1 MGLGPA
7 SGYRRTSPWRSVAG
21 HARGGWTMAT
31 RTNLDEKSLPLPAA
45 RCLSREQAAAY
56 LGIGP
61 TLFDR
66 IGPPPIALGR
76 RRVYDRVDLD
86 TWLDEHKG
94 RGRAMKEKSW
104 PEKEDCTNARIH
116 RTGGSTWSSPT
127 DAEYVK
133 ALGVGES
140 TRPKST

>member
-1 MGLGPA
+1 M
-7 SGYRRTSPWRSVAG
+7 T
-21 HARGGWTMAT
+21 T
-31 RTNLDEKSLPLPAA
+31 RTDGDGGALPLPAA
-45 RCLSREQAAAY
+45 RCLSREQAADY
-56 LGIGP
+56 LGIGA
-61 TLFDR
+61 TLLDR
-66 IGPPPIALGR
+66 IGPAPVALGR

-116 RTGGSTWSSPT
+116 HTGGSTWSSPT
-127 DAEYVK
+127 DAEYVR

-140 TRPKST
+140 AKPKST

>member
-1 MGLGPA
+1 M
-7 SGYRRTSPWRSVAG
+7 TSRIDP
-21 HARGGWTMAT
+21 
-31 RTNLDEKSLPLPAA
+31 NEQPLPLPSV
-45 RCLSREQAAAY
+45 RGLSREQAAAY

-66 IGPPPIALGR
+66 IGPPPVALGR
-76 RRVYDRVDLD
+76 RRIYDRVDLD
-86 TWLDEHKG
+86 TWLEEHKG

-140 TRPKST
+140 MKPKST